1 MGALSLWLLNPNK
14 NEERMR
20 QLNIYAAEFIPIR
33 MIISIAIVGAIAA
46 LVAVGY
52 MNFSMTNAE
61 HQVESEWLSLQSEL
75 YSMLGSGVAR
85 DLESSEGTEGT
96 KRVHTFYL
104 PDNLIYLA
112 FGVDPDPHN
121 TGVLET
127 GLTEG
132 GTVVCYQ
139 ISGCSK
145 HVEWLDDQFCF
156 REGFLEGEEWKL
168 GEQGFIIDSGGVST
182 IAFELVEK
190 SGEEYLLIQATDSY
204 TI

>member
-1 MGALSLWLLNPNK
+1 MGALSLWLLNPSK

-75 YSMLGSGVAR
+75 YSLLGSGVAR
-85 DLESSEGTEGT
+85 DVDLPGDTEGT
-96 KRVHTFYL
+96 KRVHTFHL
-104 PDNLIYLA
+104 PDNLVYLA
-112 FGVDPDPHN
+112 FGVDPDSDN
-121 TGVLET
+121 NGILEA
-127 GLTEG
+127 GLDENG
-132 GTVVCYQ
+132 AVICYQ

-156 REGFLEGEEWKL
+156 REGYLEGEEWKL

-182 IAFELVEK
+182 IAFELVEQA
-190 SGEEYLLIQATDSY
+190 GDEYLLIQATDSY
-204 TI
+204 T